1 MISCVI
7 LNGCV
12 ELTIVTSANEGAKT
26 TGIDCYRRRF
36 YSEERREKRQDLL
49 GERIHIS
56 AYNAGLGQ
64 SARDGYHHVPGAV
77 FGYGSLYVVTG
88 GRPIMMVMGL
98 SERNCRAVS

>member
-1 MISCVI
+1 MIA
-7 LNGCV
+7 
-12 ELTIVTSANEGAKT
+12 VTSANEGAKT
-26 TGIDCYRRRF
+26 TSIDCYRRRF

-77 FGYGSLYVVTG
+77 FGYGSLYVVTD
-88 GRPIMMVMGL
+88 PFKEISLDWITGL
-98 SERNCRAVS
+98 SESTQNRSGQRFNAIL